1 MQRKGRSRAQKSD
14 LCKKTDFQEKKMC
27 AITDENSRARRKTD
41 PLQACKAW
49 DFHHGREDR
58 RGRKQ
63 NSTRTETS
71 MKD

>member
-1 MQRKGRSRAQKSD
+1 
-14 LCKKTDFQEKKMC
+14 MC